1 MERKYRLKRNG
12 KSIREFNSRQE
23 INDYVSGNYPNS
35 IWDQGNLN
43 ELVVAGRKPPEK
55 PKQKPK
61 ESTLDYVSRKL
72 NDLKKEA
79 ISTVTADWGHRVS
92 NANKNPRA
100 MDAVESG
107 GNIAGGL
114 IAGAAALPVVVEAAP
129 AIYGGTKIAL
139 NTAGQALTPSTWIG
153 GAFRA
158 AGTQA
163 PNWLL
168 NGADLTASAYFAGK
182 AGEEIGKNGLNWNTG
197 LNAVLSLAPFT
208 RDEKAIEGV
217 ANAFRK
223 PMSSV
228 SSVVDDFRAARNT
241 FSSPKAILSK
251 ELNKSIKNTQF
262 INVPIEH
269 VSPNGITKGS
279 ALNVGKEGIHF
290 SPTGSSTTPKVED
303 FLLNQK
309 QFPFVRTGNWTY
321 SNNTKPVIVQ
331 DTGYFG
337 KGFNPDFD
345 AKVNNGIIN
354 FSYTNNF
361 EGKGNTSYLTM
372 EPSWGL
378 QLSKN
383 TTNNASRIDWDAPDI
398 VVPEGVKLADGT
410 LIPKSDEYLD
420 DLEKYFNPDNIIY
433 KDITKDG
440 VKIGRKERYL
450 QNGREYSISRYP
462 DKISVVTPDGV
473 ADFPFP
479 KDGDILSILKGKRE
493 ALQQARQFILNSRD
507 NWIQSLDE
515 IPKDIVKRSLIAP
528 NSKEDIS
535 GNRNLTS
542 LIDNSKVA
550 DYIKASVKSDIDN
563 VYLSDTYVDRFMKSL
578 KLDPNDKEYRKN
590 ITMRLQNDLE
600 KTLKTNKP
608 IFYQHDAHEG
618 GISSYASRIYGINGN
633 AGCKYFDTDW
643 SSVISHE
650 FGHNLYNQDTPTG
663 QYIKSYTQ
671 KLLKEN
677 SPEYKLNSEIARA
690 INPDVADFI
699 NYLSK
704 PNEFR
709 QRVMEGVRYGIKE
722 GNLTPE
728 EIYNECKVPG
738 FLALKKY
745 FTKPYLI
752 KMLGLMLGTTPLI
765 VNTNNDKSS

>member
-1 MERKYRLKRNG
+1 MGRKYRLKRNG
-12 KSIREFNSRQE
+12 KSIKEFNSRQE
-23 INDYVSGNYPNS
+23 INDYVSDNYSNS

-43 ELVVAGRKPPEK
+43 ELVVTGRKPPEK
-55 PKQKPK
+55 PKQKPE

-72 NDLKKEA
+72 NDFKKEA
-79 ISTVTADWGHRVS
+79 ISTVTVDWGHRVS
-92 NANKNPRA
+92 NANKYPRA

-129 AIYGGTKIAL
+129 AIYSGTKTAL
-139 NTAGQALTPSTWIG
+139 STAGQALTPSTWIG

-168 NGADLTASAYFAGK
+168 NGADLGASIYFANEAGK
-182 AGEEIGKNGLNWNTG
+182 DIDRNGLNWETG
-197 LNAVLSLAPFT
+197 INAALSLAPFT

-217 ANAFRK
+217 ANALKK

-228 SSVVDDFRAARNT
+228 RSVVNDFRTARGAV
-241 FSSPKAILSK
+241 SGPEIALSRA
-251 ELNKSIKNTQF
+251 LNNSIKNTHF

-269 VSPNGITKGS
+269 VSLNGITKGS
-279 ALNVGKEGIHF
+279 ALGVGKEGIHF
-290 SPTGSSTTPKVED
+290 SPVGSSTTT
-303 FLLNQK
+303 NIQ
-309 QFPFVRTGNWTY
+309 QTTGYPFVRTGTWTF
-321 SNNTKPVIVQ
+321 SNNTKPVKVQ
-331 DTGYFG
+331 DLGYFG

-345 AKVNNGIIN
+345 AKVSNGITN

-383 TTNNASRIDWDAPDI
+383 TTNNASRIDWNAPD
-398 VVPEGVKLADGT
+398 VDVPEGIKLADGT
-410 LIPKSDEYLD
+410 LIPKTDEYFN

-493 ALQQARQFILNSRD
+493 ALQQAHQFILDSRD

-515 IPKDIVKRSLIAP
+515 IPRDIVRRSLIAP
-528 NSKEDIS
+528 NSKENKF
-535 GNRNLTS
+535 GGRNFTQ

-563 VYLSDTYVDRFMKSL
+563 VYLSDTYVDKFMKSL

-600 KTLKTNKP
+600 KTLETNKP

-618 GISSYASRIYGINGN
+618 GISSYASRTYGINGN
-633 AGCKYFDTDW
+633 AGYKYFDTDW

-699 NYLSK
+699 NYLSE

-728 EIYNECKVPG
+728 EIYNECEVPG
-738 FLALKKY
+738 FLALKKH

-752 KMLGLMLGTTPLI
+752 KMLGLMLGTAPLI
-765 VNTNNDKSS
+765 VNTNDDKSS